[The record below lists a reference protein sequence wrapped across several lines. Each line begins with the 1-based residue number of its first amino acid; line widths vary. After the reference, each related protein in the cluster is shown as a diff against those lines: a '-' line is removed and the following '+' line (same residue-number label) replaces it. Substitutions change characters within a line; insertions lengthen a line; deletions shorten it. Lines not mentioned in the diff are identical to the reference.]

1 MPNLTITA
9 DEEVL
14 RWARVRAAEQNTSVA
29 RLVGE
34 LLRRHM
40 QSEQG
45 YESARR
51 RFMKVR
57 PRVLSQG
64 PYPTRDEVNDRAHIR

>member
-9 DEEVL
+9 DEDVL
-14 RWARVRAAEQNTSVA
+14 RWARVRAAEQNTSVSS
-29 RLVGE
+29 LVGE
-34 LLRRHM
+34 LLRQHM
-40 QSEQG
+40 QSERG

-57 PRVLSQG
+57 PRVLSQE
-64 PYPTRDEVNDRAHIR
+64 PYPSRDEVHERAHLR